1 MFSFSPDGS
10 KLPCS
15 ADSRNYVKKMPV
27 VLLQKITTFTFQFK
41 SMSKLPHVTASIFS
55 VMSQLSNEHGAI
67 NLSQGFPN
75 FPVDERL
82 LQLSEALQRENIHQ
96 YTPMA
101 GLPSLLDKI
110 AKRTLENYQ
119 RKVNPASEILIT
131 AGATQG
137 IFTAINTFVN
147 KGDEVIILDPS
158 YDSYE
163 PSVLVAGGTPVRISL
178 NDDYSPDFNRMEA
191 AITSKTKMIV
201 VNNPHNPTGKIWNPA
216 DFEAFETILEKHPQ
230 VLVLSDEVY
239 EYISFLH
246 PHISM
251 HTRAKLADRTIVA
264 SSFGKSLHVTGWKV
278 GYLIAPEKLM
288 QEIKKVHQFMVFS
301 VNSFS
306 QHAISAYLDVVDFG
320 AISKMYLKKR
330 DLFQSLLKNS
340 RFELLPC
347 DGTYF
352 QVVNYQNIS
361 KQNDVDFAKALITK
375 HGVAA
380 IPISVF
386 YNDATDRQMLRFCFA
401 KTDETLIAAAEKLNT
416 I

>member
-1 MFSFSPDGS
+1 
-10 KLPCS
+10 
-15 ADSRNYVKKMPV
+15 
-27 VLLQKITTFTFQFK
+27 
-41 SMSKLPHVTASIFS
+41 MSKLPNVTTSIFS
-55 VMSQLSNEHGAI
+55 VMSQLANEHGAI

-82 LQLSEALQRENIHQ
+82 LQISERLIRENIHQ

-101 GLPSLLDKI
+101 GLTSLMEKI
-110 AKRTLENYQ
+110 ALLTDKNYQ
-119 RKVNPASEILIT
+119 RKVNIGTEMLIT

-137 IFTAINTFVN
+137 VFTTINTFVTA
-147 KGDEVIILDPS
+147 GDEVLILDPS

-163 PSVLVAGGTPVRISL
+163 PSVLVAGGKPVRVSL
-178 NDDYSPDFNRMEA
+178 NHDYSPNFNTIEN
-191 AITSKTKMIV
+191 AITLKTKLIV
-201 VNNPHNPTGKIWNPA
+201 INNPHNPTGRIWT
-216 DFEAFETILEKHPQ
+216 ESEIETLETILEKYPQ
-230 VLVLSDEVY
+230 ILILSDEVY
-239 EYISFLH
+239 EYISFSH
-246 PHISM
+246 PHISFN
-251 HTRAKLADRTIVA
+251 TRPKLIERTIVA

-288 QEIKKVHQFMVFS
+288 FEIKKVHQFLVFS

-306 QHAISAYLDVVDFG
+306 QNAIAEYLDVVDFSEV
-320 AISKMYLKKR
+320 AKMYKAKR

-340 RFELLPC
+340 RFELMPC

-352 QVVNYQNIS
+352 QVVNYNKIS
-361 KQNDVDFAKALITK
+361 NANDVDFAKELITK
-375 HGVAA
+375 HGVAS

-401 KTDETLIAAAEKLNT
+401 KTDETLIAAAEKLNK

>member
-1 MFSFSPDGS
+1 
-10 KLPCS
+10 
-15 ADSRNYVKKMPV
+15 
-27 VLLQKITTFTFQFK
+27 
-41 SMSKLPHVTASIFS
+41 MSKLPNVTASIFS
-55 VMSQLSNEHGAI
+55 VMSQLANEYGAI

-82 LQLSEALQRENIHQ
+82 LTISKRLLSENIHQ

-110 AKRTLENYQ
+110 AKLTWDKYHRN
-119 RKVNPASEILIT
+119 VNPATEMLIT

-137 IFTAINTFVN
+137 IYTAINTFVG

-178 NDDYSPDFNRMEA
+178 NDDYAPNFNRIEA
-191 AITSKTKMIV
+191 AITAKTKMIV
-201 VNNPHNPTGKIWNPA
+201 INNPHNPTGKIWNLS
-216 DFEAFETILEKHPQ
+216 DFEALETLLEKHPEII
-230 VLVLSDEVY
+230 VLSDEVY

-246 PHISM
+246 PHISF
-251 HTRAKLADRTIVA
+251 HTRPKLTERTIIA

-278 GYLIAPEKLM
+278 GYLIASERFM
-288 QEIKKVHQFMVFS
+288 AEIKKVHQFLVFS
-301 VNSFS
+301 VNSTA
-306 QHAISAYLDVVDFG
+306 QYVISEYLDSVDFNEI
-320 AISKMYLKKR
+320 AKMYLQKR
-330 DLFQSLLKNS
+330 DLFQSLLKDS
-340 RFELLPC
+340 RFELMPC

-352 QVVNYQNIS
+352 QVVNYKNIS
-361 KQNDVDFAKALITK
+361 TKNDVDFAKELITK
-375 HGVAA
+375 QGVAA

-386 YNDATDRQMLRFCFA
+386 YNDATDRHMLRFCFA
-401 KTDETLIAAAEKLNT
+401 KTDETLLMAAEKLNA